1 MREQTRSNGVA
12 LASIIGAAPILIF
25 ITLLGYI
32 GLQVPNFLTFLTL
45 KLVLEQ
51 TLPVLLLCAGMSI
64 VVMAGGDDVVSGGI
78 DLSVPATAVLA
89 AGIMAQTLSSGGE
102 LMSAAGL
109 ALLAA
114 LVVGAVNALL
124 VTRVG
129 MTPLLTTLAM
139 FTAALG
145 VNNMITA
152 RRRINIDE
160 PAILWLRDGDFL
172 GLAPGVWMV
181 AAIALG
187 LFHLVHRSRFGLRLQ
202 AVGGNQEAAEIS
214 GIRVQRYLAAA
225 FVLAALTGFAAA
237 FLLLARG
244 SGSSPGIE
252 NNLMLQM
259 VLACYLGAAFS
270 PRRVVTLWGSLMGAV
285 LVGAMTVGFQ
295 SMGVNVF
302 WLGLIQ
308 GALVLTVVAFAA
320 QSSRR
325 ARG

>member
-1 MREQTRSNGVA
+1 MSEIAPRRRFG
-12 LASIIGAAPILIF
+12 LANLLGAAPILIF
-25 ITLLGYI
+25 IALLVFI
-32 GLQVPNFLTFLTL
+32 GLQVPNFLSFLML

-51 TLPVLLLCAGMSI
+51 ALPVLLLCAGMSL

-78 DLSVPATAVLA
+78 DLSIPATAVLC
-89 AGIMAQTLSSGGE
+89 AGVMAQWLSSGGDVVT
-102 LMSAAGL
+102 A
-109 ALLAA
+109 ALLALGVA
-114 LVVGAVNALL
+114 LVIGSVNALL
-124 VTRVG
+124 VTRIG

-145 VNNMITA
+145 VNNMVTA

-160 PAILWLRDGDFL
+160 PAILWLRDGDIL
-172 GLAPGVWMV
+172 GLAPGVWVV
-181 AAIALG
+181 AALALG
-187 LFHLVHRSRFGLRLQ
+187 LFHLVHRTRFGMHLQ
-202 AVGGNQEAAEIS
+202 AVGGNRDAAEIS
-214 GIRVQRYLAAA
+214 GIPVRIYLAAA
-225 FVLAALTGFAAA
+225 FLLAALAGFATS
-237 FLLLARG
+237 FFLLARG

-252 NNLMLQM
+252 NNLLLQM
-259 VLACYLGAAFS
+259 VLATYLGAAFS
-270 PRRVVTLWGSLMGAV
+270 PRRVVTLWGALLGAL

-325 ARG
+325 GRG